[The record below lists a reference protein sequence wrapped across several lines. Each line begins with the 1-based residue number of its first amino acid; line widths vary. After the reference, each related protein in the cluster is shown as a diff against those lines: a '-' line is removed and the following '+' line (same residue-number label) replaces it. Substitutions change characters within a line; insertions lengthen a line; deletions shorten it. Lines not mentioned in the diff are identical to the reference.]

1 MKIERLQYNI
11 LKDRIYQNMN
21 NRTSIYLDI
30 IEIHEKYT
38 TFKMVNSKDGHLKV
52 WVYKL
57 KDDLVFYYFNK
68 QVKLI
73 EPLNII

>member
-1 MKIERLQYNI
+1 MIIEKLQYDL
-11 LKDRIYQNMN
+11 LKDRIYKNMS
-21 NRTSIYLDI
+21 NRTSIYLNI

-38 TFKMVNSKDGHLKV
+38 TFKIGNQNEGHLKV
-52 WVYKL
+52 WVYILENK
-57 KDDLVFYYFNK
+57 LVFNYFNK

>member
-1 MKIERLQYNI
+1 MIIEKLQYDL
-11 LKDRIYQNMN
+11 LKDRIDKNMS
-21 NRTSIYLDI
+21 NRTSIYLNI

-38 TFKMVNSKDGHLKV
+38 TFKMGNQNEGHLKV
-52 WVYKL
+52 WVYIL
-57 KDDLVFYYFNK
+57 KDELIFYYFNK